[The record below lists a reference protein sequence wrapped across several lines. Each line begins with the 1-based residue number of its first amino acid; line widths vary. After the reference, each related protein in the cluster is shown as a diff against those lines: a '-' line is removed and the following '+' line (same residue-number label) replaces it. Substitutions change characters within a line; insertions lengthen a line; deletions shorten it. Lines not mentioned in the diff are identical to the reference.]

1 MTNEKNAALAAN
13 NREHIKIMTSQEKQ
27 FKKELEVGIAHALEE
42 RNLIHSRLPSL
53 IQPLDTVYY
62 DKFVG
67 KRKDL

>member
-53 IQPLDTVYY
+53 M
-62 DKFVG
+62 
-67 KRKDL
+67 